1 MLTLGRRVTRTEYAY
16 RFANI
21 DNYHIKNM
29 CNQWFYDAEPC
40 FTNWG
45 AIEQTAHVGSYKYF
59 KINTMSTVTNA
70 HHSLYN

>member
-45 AIEQTAHVGSYKYF
+45 AIE
-59 KINTMSTVTNA
+59 
-70 HHSLYN
+70 